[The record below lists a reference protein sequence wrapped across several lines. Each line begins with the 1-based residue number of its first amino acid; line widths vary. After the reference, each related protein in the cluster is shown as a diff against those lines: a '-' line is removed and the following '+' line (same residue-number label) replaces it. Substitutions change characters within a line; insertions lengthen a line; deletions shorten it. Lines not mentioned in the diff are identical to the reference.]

1 MPTNRSASGT
11 PGLPWSRHGSVR
23 VGVCAR
29 VFEGKRV
36 KVKVGLVLGAG
47 GVLGGAWLVG
57 GLSALARETGWD
69 PGSADQIVGTSA
81 GSMIGALTA
90 AGIPPWFMVAHSRGE
105 VFEGL
110 AGPDGRPAAE
120 ADRSAGANFR
130 LHRGLPAIGPGS
142 LRMAF
147 TALSNPLRHTPLQMV
162 AGWLPSGF
170 VSTDSLKEVVNRA
183 VPGDWVEH
191 PNYWAVACDYESG
204 RRTPFGR
211 LGSPSAHIADAV
223 AASCAIPGFYRPVKI
238 RGRRYVDGGVCSV
251 SNMDLV
257 AGRGFDLVICLNP
270 LTSRS
275 ESESHSRG
283 IGGIPGSAINGALDF
298 LPSLT
303 RRASRGRLQREERK
317 VRRFGTEVVVIEP
330 TAEDHAAMGHN
341 WMSSERRQDVI
352 DTAEETVARQLQSPA
367 IRKLLD
373 GLPSGEAHKI
383 SRPSGP
389 PSSWPEM
396 RSSVRRAA

>member
-1 MPTNRSASGT
+1 
-11 PGLPWSRHGSVR
+11 VR
-23 VGVCAR
+23 VGVCVR
-29 VFEGKRV
+29 PFEGKRV
-36 KVKVGLVLGAG
+36 PVKVGLVLGAG

-57 GLSALARETGWD
+57 GLSALARETDWD

-81 GSMIGALTA
+81 GSMIGALLA
-90 AGIPPWFMVAHSRGE
+90 SGIPPWFMVAHSRGE
-105 VFEGL
+105 VFDGL
-110 AGPDGRPAAE
+110 VGPDGRPAAE
-120 ADRSAGANFR
+120 ADRSAGASFR
-130 LHRGLPAIGPGS
+130 LHRGIPAIGPGS

-170 VSTDSLKEVVNRA
+170 VSTDSLKETVRRA
-183 VPGDWVEH
+183 VQGDWVEH
-191 PNYWAVACDYESG
+191 PHYWTVACDYESG

-211 LGSPSAHIADAV
+211 LGSPRAHIADAV
-223 AASCAIPGFYRPVKI
+223 AASCAIPGFYRPVRI
-238 RGRRYVDGGVCSV
+238 GGRRYVDGGVCSV

-275 ESESHSRG
+275 EGERRD
-283 IGGIPGSAINGALDF
+283 GGGVTGLAGGAINGALDF
-298 LPSLT
+298 VPSLT
-303 RRASRGRLQREERK
+303 RRASRGRLEREERK
-317 VRRFGTEVVVIEP
+317 VRRYGTEVVIIEP

-341 WMSSERRQDVI
+341 WMNSERRQGVI
-352 DTAEETVARQLQSPA
+352 DTAEETVAEQLRAPA
-367 IRKLLD
+367 LRKLLS
-373 GLPSGEAHKI
+373 GLPSGEPHKI

-396 RSSVRRAA
+396 RSSVGRAA

>member
-1 MPTNRSASGT
+1 M
-11 PGLPWSRHGSVR
+11 R
-23 VGVCAR
+23 VGVCGR
-29 VFEGKRV
+29 LFEGKRV
-36 KVKVGLVLGAG
+36 SVKVGLVLGAG

-57 GLSALARETGWD
+57 GLSALARETDWD
-69 PGSADQIVGTSA
+69 PGSADHIVGTSA
-81 GSMIGALTA
+81 GSMVGALVA
-90 AGIPPWFMVAHSRGE
+90 AGVPPWFMVAHSRGE

-110 AGPDGRPAAE
+110 AGPDGRPAAD

-170 VSTDSLKEVVNRA
+170 VSTDSLKEVVTRA

-211 LGSPSAHIADAV
+211 LDSPRAHIGDAV
-223 AASCAIPGFYRPVKI
+223 AASCAIPGFYRPVRI
-238 RGRRYVDGGVCSV
+238 GGRRYVDGGVCSV
-251 SNMDLV
+251 ANMDLV
-257 AGRGFDLVICLNP
+257 AGRGLDLVICLNP

-275 ESESHSRG
+275 EGRTTSRRG
-283 IGGIPGSAINGALDF
+283 VTGAATGVVNEALDL

-303 RRASRGRLQREERK
+303 RRASRGRLEREERK
-317 VRRFGTEVVVIEP
+317 VRRFGTEVVIIEP
-330 TAEDHAAMGHN
+330 TAEDHAAMGRN
-341 WMSSERRQDVI
+341 WMNVERRQDVI
-352 DTAEETVARQLQSPA
+352 DTAEETVAKQLRSPEL
-367 IRKLLD
+367 RRLLS
-373 GLPSGEAHKI
+373 GLPSGEPHKI

-389 PSSWPEM
+389 PSGWPAM
-396 RSSVRRAA
+396 RSALRRAA